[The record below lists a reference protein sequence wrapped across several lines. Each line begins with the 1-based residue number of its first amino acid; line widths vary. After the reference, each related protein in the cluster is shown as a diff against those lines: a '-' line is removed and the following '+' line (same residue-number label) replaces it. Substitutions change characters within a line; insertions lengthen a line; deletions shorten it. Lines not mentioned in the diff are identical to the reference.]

1 MKKILRKDLIKIS
14 NLIEENE
21 KVLDVGCGDGNLINY
36 LSKKKMLI
44 VEELK

>member
-36 LSKKKMLI
+36 LSKNKN
-44 VEELK
+44 VE